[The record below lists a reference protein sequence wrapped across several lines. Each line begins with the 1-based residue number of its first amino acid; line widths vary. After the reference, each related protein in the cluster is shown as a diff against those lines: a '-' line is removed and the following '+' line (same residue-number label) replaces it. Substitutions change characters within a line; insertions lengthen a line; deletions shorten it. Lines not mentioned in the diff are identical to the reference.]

1 MIRLSHPA
9 IGGLA
14 KRYGSPCRRTG
25 GAVAEKAREMNM
37 RRSIAI
43 VLAALAGLSIWETAS
58 AEGRTIAIEIKGATL
73 MTPIT
78 ISDADIVSR
87 FNVWNG
93 PGVRVNGRP
102 DYLDPD
108 KESGRF
114 IDWPKGTVGEH
125 RTGALR
131 SNVPRGL

>member
-1 MIRLSHPA
+1 MRSYLQH
-9 IGGLA
+9 
-14 KRYGSPCRRTG
+14 SPG
-25 GAVAEKAREMNM
+25 F
-37 RRSIAI
+37 
-43 VLAALAGLSIWETAS
+43 WETAS
-58 AEGRTIAIEIKGATL
+58 AKGRTIAIEIKGATL

-93 PGVRVNGRP
+93 PGVRVNGQP

-125 RTGALR
+125 RTGLQRYEVTFRVETEEARNDAATKYVVLYEFDPQ
-131 SNVPRGL
+131 PRAGTSICRE